1 MLDMLDMS
9 PTQKQHQNHK
19 RPTASAVSDLQEYNM
34 TRDELLM
41 YHDELC
47 TAAKDLM
54 SLKNRDYAGNHGNE
68 PFANFTRVE
77 AMGICTTE
85 QGFMTRITDK
95 MSRLSSFIDCGKMH
109 VANESFNDTIVDV
122 INYMVLLSAYLKDK
136 ESQDDP
142 QLMLFDGN
150 DKSVSDADIP
160 PLPEGF
166 SFSVG
171 SESC

>member
-1 MLDMLDMS
+1 
-9 PTQKQHQNHK
+9 
-19 RPTASAVSDLQEYNM
+19 M